1 MLDGNTKKDMRGGK
15 ETEPPY
21 RPAWWLASQKVA
33 IPVGSEKWLKF
44 IGVTLKLPLLNM
56 NTV

>member
-1 MLDGNTKKDMRGGK
+1 MHGGK

-21 RPAWWLASQKVA
+21 RPAWWLASQKFA
-33 IPVGSEKWLKF
+33 IPVGSKWLKF
-44 IGVTLKLPLLNM
+44 NGVTLKLPLLNM